1 MLLRHIAQLDVI
13 GRCRCMFVDSSLQ
26 PKGHVLQKGWMADLM
41 GGEDMPTEEMF
52 ERAFI
57 FRKKKLCRWCLE

>member
-1 MLLRHIAQLDVI
+1 
-13 GRCRCMFVDSSLQ
+13 MFVDSSMQ
-26 PKGHVLQKGWMADLM
+26 PKGNVLKKGWMADLM

-52 ERAFI
+52 ERAFT